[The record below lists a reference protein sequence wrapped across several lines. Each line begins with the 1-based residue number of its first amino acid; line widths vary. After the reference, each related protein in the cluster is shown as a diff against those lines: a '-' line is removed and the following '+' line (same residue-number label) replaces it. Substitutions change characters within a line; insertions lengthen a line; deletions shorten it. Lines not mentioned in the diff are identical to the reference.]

1 MANVVS
7 NAYKQYLAA
16 SWLTDNIKLVLLSS
30 GYTYSSAHANLSDV
44 PAGNRIATSA
54 NLSGKGNTNGV
65 LTAANY
71 TFTALSGAN
80 VTQCWFYKDTGT
92 EATSTLAF
100 YFNIAV
106 GLVFV
111 PVGTDLL
118 AQFDPNGIIAL

>member
-1 MANVVS
+1 MSNVVS
-7 NAYKQYLAA
+7 NSYKQYLAA

-30 GYTYSSAHANLSDV
+30 AYVYSSAHANLSDIA
-44 PAGNRIATSA
+44 AGIVATSV
-54 NLSGKGNTNGV
+54 NLSGKGNANGV

-71 TFTALSGAN
+71 TFTALSGAA

-92 EATSTLAF
+92 AGTSTLAF
-100 YFNIAV
+100 YFNSAV
-106 GLVFV
+106 GLTFT